1 MSSHNSTLKDVFDRV
16 AATALALPLLP
27 VMAGL
32 AVVSKVKYGNVFH
45 PCDKVGRDGEIFNM
59 FKFKTMYDAVDD
71 DGNTLPDE
79 ERRTR
84 IGKFMRATSLDE
96 IPQLFNVIAG
106 NMSLVGP
113 RPQCQGEIDYYKKH
127 HPVEHNHILA
137 VKPGITGPWQV
148 AVIGRSEKSD
158 EESKARLNAQYHE
171 QKWSFGRDLIYMGK
185 SIRSFFTGHDG
196 ELLNR
201 DIFKMD

>member
-32 AVVSKVKYGNVFH
+32 AVVSKVKYGNAFH
-45 PCDKVGRDGEIFNM
+45 PCDKVGRDGEHFNM
-59 FKFKTMYDAVDD
+59 FKIKTMYDAVDAN
-71 DGNTLPDE
+71 GNTLPDK
-79 ERRTR
+79 ERRSR

-113 RPQCQGEIDYYKKH
+113 RPQCPNEMDYYAEFY
-127 HPVEHNHILA
+127 PEEHDHILA

-148 AVIGRSEKSD
+148 AVIGQEGKSSLEKIA
-158 EESKARLNAQYHE
+158 KLNAQYHAE
-171 QKWSFGRDLIYMGK
+171 EWSFGRDLLYIGK

-196 ELLNR
+196 ELLKR
-201 DIFKMD
+201 GMFKID